1 MGHSDEEKEMDAAG
15 SQADELNEVKKR
27 SRATWAAGDF
37 DAVAELIL
45 DVGEAVVGR
54 LGVEPGERVLDVAAG
69 TGNAAIPAAVAGAAV
84 VASDLTPE
92 LFEAGRRRAEA
103 AGVELEWVE
112 ADAEAL
118 PFDDD
123 SFDAVVS
130 TFGHMFAPR
139 HEVAAAEIVRV
150 TRPGGR
156 FGLCCWK
163 PDGKVGTFFAT
174 IGKHTGPPPGV
185 TVPPPMW
192 GTVDHCTAMF
202 EGTGVEL
209 EFEHATTRMDF
220 ADAEEAVDL
229 YETKFGPVVMA
240 KAALEP
246 EGRWEPL
253 REDLLALFEAESEP
267 TESGLGFEAE
277 YLLILGRRPA

>member
-1 MGHSDEEKEMDAAG
+1 MADPEL
-15 SQADELNEVKKR
+15 QTDELTEVKER

-45 DVGEAVVGR
+45 DVGERIVER
-54 LGVEPGERVLDVAAG
+54 LNIGPGERVLDVAAG
-69 TGNAAIPAAVAGAAV
+69 TGNAAIPAAVAGADV

-92 LFEAGRRRAEA
+92 LFVAGRRRAEA

-118 PFDDD
+118 PFDDA
-123 SFDAVVS
+123 SFDAVLS

-139 HEVAAAEIVRV
+139 HEVAAAEIARV
-150 TRPGGR
+150 IRPGGR

-185 TVPPPMW
+185 AVPPPMW
-192 GTVDHCTAMF
+192 GTVDHCAAMF
-202 EGTGVEL
+202 DGSDVEL

-220 ADAEEAVDL
+220 TDADEAVDL
-229 YETKFGPVVMA
+229 YATKFGPVVMA

-253 REDLLALFEAESEP
+253 REDLLAMFVEESEP
-267 TESGLGFEAE
+267 TEKGLGFEAE
-277 YLLILGRRPA
+277 YLVALGRKPS